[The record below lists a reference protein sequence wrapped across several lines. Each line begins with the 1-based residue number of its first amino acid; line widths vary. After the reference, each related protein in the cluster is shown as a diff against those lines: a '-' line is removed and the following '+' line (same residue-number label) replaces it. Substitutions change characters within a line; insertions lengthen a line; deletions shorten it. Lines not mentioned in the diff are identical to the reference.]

1 MVTKFNT
8 GDNILIPATIKS
20 AREENGVVIYEVDA
34 NLWEGI
40 PEDQII
46 VNEAAASRKAVEE
59 GFREMIE
66 EGRFRY

>member
-1 MVTKFNT
+1 MVTRFNT
-8 GDNILIPATIKS
+8 GDNILIPATIRS

-46 VNEAAASRKAVEE
+46 VNEAAVSRRAVEE

>member
-1 MVTKFNT
+1 MVTRFNT

-46 VNEAAASRKAVEE
+46 VN
-59 GFREMIE
+59 
-66 EGRFRY
+66 

>member
-1 MVTKFNT
+1 MVTRFNT

-34 NLWEGI
+34 NLWDGI

-46 VNEAAASRKAVEE
+46 VNEAAASQRTVEE

>member
-1 MVTKFNT
+1 MVTRFNT
-8 GDNILIPATIKS
+8 GDNILIPATIRS

-34 NLWEGI
+34 YLWEGI
-40 PEDQII
+40 PEDQIV
-46 VNEAAASRKAVEE
+46 VNEAAASRRVVEE

>member
-1 MVTKFNT
+1 MVTRFNT

-40 PEDQII
+40 PEDQIV
-46 VNEAAASRKAVEE
+46 VNEAAASRRVVEE